1 MNNNRR
7 EAERWLAQSKHD
19 SRAAALNSR
28 EGFYEIA
35 CFLCQQSSEKALK
48 AFLYYQGERPVLGHA
63 THLLAGRCQA
73 YVSRFD
79 EVQDICRELDQYYV
93 ATRYPNGLPGGIP
106 HDVFTAGNA
115 QQALEGMKAVLTL
128 VSELISEGETE

>member
-1 MNNNRR
+1 MNSNQR
-7 EAERWLAQSKHD
+7 EAERWLAQSKYD
-19 SRAAALNSR
+19 AQAAELNSR

-35 CFLCQQSSEKALK
+35 CFLCQQSAEKALK

-73 YVSRFD
+73 YAGRFD
-79 EVQDICRELDQYYV
+79 SVLDICRELDQYYV

-106 HDVFTAGNA
+106 HDVFTARNA
-115 QQALEGMKAVLTL
+115 QCALEGMKAVLAL
-128 VSELISEGETE
+128 VSELVSEEETG